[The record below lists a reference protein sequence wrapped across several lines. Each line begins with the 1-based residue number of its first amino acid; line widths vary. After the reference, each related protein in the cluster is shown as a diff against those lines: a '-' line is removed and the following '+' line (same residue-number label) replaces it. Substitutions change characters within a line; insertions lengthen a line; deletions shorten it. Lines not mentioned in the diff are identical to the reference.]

1 MAELTPT
8 PTIEVSGGGARVF
21 TVSGGACGADDVI
34 TFSLG
39 GSAPA
44 SVEVLFYRVT
54 VTGGGVTRVDPEWH
68 SAATGISTATREA
81 AAAWGDLTP
90 TTTFPGAGTKLDGLP
105 VNTGGKIYLRPQPDG
120 TGTAYS
126 AKVIVREHR

>member
-8 PTIEVSGGGARVF
+8 PDIGDGGPGVRVF

-34 TFSLG
+34 TIPLG
-39 GSAPA
+39 GNSPA
-44 SVEVLFYRVT
+44 SVEVLFFAVT

-68 SAATGISTATREA
+68 SAPTGIGVNTRRA
-81 AAAWGDLTP
+81 AAAWGSLTP
-90 TTTFPGAGTKLDGLP
+90 TTTFPGAGTKLDSLP
-105 VNTGGKIYLRPQPDG
+105 VDAAGKIYLRPQPDG

-126 AKVIVREHR
+126 AVVTVRSHR